1 MAEYD
6 ITFHINADTEAEAE
20 KYRQRMLKIL
30 DENQHRILD
39 DLNGDEGAYCS
50 GHVIEKVR

>member
-20 KYRQRMLKIL
+20 KYRQRMRLIF
-30 DENQHRILD
+30 DENQKRILD

-50 GHVIEKVR
+50 GHVKEG

>member
-6 ITFHINADTEAEAE
+6 ITFHINADTEVEAE
-20 KYRQRMLKIL
+20 KYRQRMRLIF

-50 GHVIEKVR
+50 GHLQEKLG

>member
-6 ITFHINADTEAEAE
+6 ITFHINADTEDQAEV
-20 KYRQRMLKIL
+20 YRQRMLRIF
-30 DENQHRILD
+30 DENQKRILD

-50 GHVIEKVR
+50 GHVKEG